1 MTYLS
6 VIHLQIVLL
15 HKLNKLAKRRKNN
28 EGDEAKKGKI
38 SSFLGIYSFL
48 KPYWLQY
55 SIGWLFL
62 VLSSAIGLLFPY
74 LLGKLLGSSGSSS
87 SSAESL
93 KLLKLE
99 DINSIALALFIIFG
113 LQAFFSFVRVL
124 TFTNVTEN
132 TLRDIRNR
140 AFEQLVFMPM
150 DYFNRNKV
158 GELTSR
164 LSNDISQIQET
175 MRTTVAEFFRQ
186 IVIVFGG
193 TVFLFFISWKLALI
207 MFATVPVMAII
218 AVVFGRFIRK
228 LSKQAQ
234 DFTATSNSIVEE
246 ALTGIANVKSFTQ
259 EWITLGKYNKSSQ
272 QIRDLNVKSGLWRG
286 LFVSFIIF
294 CLFGAIVFIIW
305 QGLLMTQGA
314 TPELSSEGFYQFV
327 LFTIMMGASVGSLP
341 ELYAGIQKA
350 AGATENLVEILHEK
364 TELIV
369 ALGKEK
375 PELSGQIS
383 FKNVRFSYPQRSD
396 IEVLKGISFE
406 ILPNQTLALVG
417 SSGSGKTT
425 ISNLLFHYY
434 NNFSGEVLYDN
445 HPLQTIEIE
454 YLRGNLAIVP
464 QEVMLF
470 AGTIRENL
478 LFAKPDASDEEI
490 QQAAKGANAYDFIQS
505 FPQGFETQVGD
516 RGIQLSGGQKQRIAI
531 ARAILKNPKVLI
543 LDEATS
549 SLDSESER
557 LVQEALTNLMK
568 GRTSIVIAHRL
579 STIKLADKILVLK
592 EGEIVEQGT
601 HESLLAE
608 SGFYA
613 HLVNLQKMNSLS
625 E

>member
-1 MTYLS
+1 
-6 VIHLQIVLL
+6 
-15 HKLNKLAKRRKNN
+15 LAKRRKNN
-28 EGDEAKKGKI
+28 EGEETKKGKI
-38 SSFLGIYSFL
+38 SSFWGIYSFL

-55 SIGWLFL
+55 SVGWLFL

-186 IVIVFGG
+186 VVIVFGG

-350 AGATENLVEILHEK
+350 AGATENLVDILNEK
-364 TELIV
+364 TERSV
-369 ALGKEK
+369 AVGKEK

-383 FKNVRFSYPQRSD
+383 FKNVHFSYPQRSD

-434 NNFSGEVLYDN
+434 NNFSGEILYDDY
-445 HPLQTIEIE
+445 PLQTIEIE

-470 AGTIRENL
+470 AGSIRENL

-490 QQAAKGANAYDFIQS
+490 EQAAKGANAFDFIQS

-579 STIKLADKILVLK
+579 STIKLADKILVVK

-613 HLVNLQKMNSLS
+613 HLVNLQKMNSIS

>member
-1 MTYLS
+1 
-6 VIHLQIVLL
+6 
-15 HKLNKLAKRRKNN
+15 
-28 EGDEAKKGKI
+28 
-38 SSFLGIYSFL
+38 
-48 KPYWLQY
+48 
-55 SIGWLFL
+55 
-62 VLSSAIGLLFPY
+62 
-74 LLGKLLGSSGSSS
+74 
-87 SSAESL
+87 
-93 KLLKLE
+93 
-99 DINSIALALFIIFG
+99 
-113 LQAFFSFVRVL
+113 VRVL

-186 IVIVFGG
+186 IVIVMGG
-193 TVFLFFISWKLALI
+193 TLFLFFISWKLALI

-246 ALTGIANVKSFTQ
+246 ALTGIANVKAFTQ

-314 TPELSSEGFYQFV
+314 NPELSSEGFYQFV

-350 AGATENLVEILHEK
+350 AGATENLVEILNEK
-364 TELIV
+364 TERSV

-383 FKNVRFSYPQRSD
+383 FKNVHFSYPQRND
-396 IEVLKGISFE
+396 IEVLKGISFDV
-406 ILPNQTLALVG
+406 LPNQTLALVG

-434 NNFSGEVLYDN
+434 NNFSGEILYDN
-445 HPLQTIEIE
+445 HPLQSIEIE

-478 LFAKPDASDEEI
+478 LFAHPNASDEEI
-490 QQAAKGANAYDFIQS
+490 EQAAKGANAYDFIQS

-601 HESLLAE
+601 HETLLAE

-613 HLVNLQKMNSLS
+613 HLVNLQKMNSIT

>member
-1 MTYLS
+1 
-6 VIHLQIVLL
+6 
-15 HKLNKLAKRRKNN
+15 LAKRRKNN
-28 EGDEAKKGKI
+28 EGEETKKGKI

-55 SIGWLFL
+55 SVGWLFL

-186 IVIVFGG
+186 VVIVFGG

-350 AGATENLVEILHEK
+350 AGATENLVEILNEK
-364 TELIV
+364 TERSV
-369 ALGKEK
+369 ALGKDK

-383 FKNVRFSYPQRSD
+383 FKNVRFSYPQRND

-434 NNFSGEVLYDN
+434 NNFSGEILYDN
-445 HPLQTIEIE
+445 HPLETIEIE

-470 AGTIRENL
+470 AGSIRENL

-490 QQAAKGANAYDFIQS
+490 EQAAKGANAFDFIQS
-505 FPQGFETQVGD
+505 FPQDFETQVGD

-579 STIKLADKILVLK
+579 STIKLADKILVVK

-613 HLVNLQKMNSLS
+613 HLVNLQKMNASS